1 MQNINKE
8 WYLARINELKVRKE
22 FMEQQQQVFEINGFA
37 EMVTILRKE
46 VRFTK
51 SDIEDLEW
59 ELNIL
64 KEINKERELLIE

>member
-8 WYLARINELKVRKE
+8 WYLTRINELKVRKE

-46 VRFTK
+46 VKFTK